1 MSRKDQHW
9 ERLTARARRSPA
21 DPAPAA
27 PFGFATRVVGLAH
40 ASPLSYNP
48 WSVFERF
55 ALRGLV
61 AAAVCG
67 SAAVAFSF
75 SELMP
80 DGSEDV
86 PVEMLAFNPVVD
98 VS

>member
-1 MSRKDQHW
+1 MSQSDHQW
-9 ERLTARARRSPA
+9 QRLIALARRSPA
-21 DPAPAA
+21 DPAPEA

-40 ASPLSYNP
+40 AAPLSNP
-48 WSVFERF
+48 WSVLERF
-55 ALRGLV
+55 ALRGFV

-80 DGSEDV
+80 DGAEDV
-86 PVEMLAFNPVVD
+86 PLETMAFNPVVD